1 MPPTSASDA
10 CEPCPREGRPCG
22 RRIVLTGGPGAGKTA
37 VLEIAR
43 KSFCRR
49 VAFLPEAAS
58 IIFGGG
64 FARRPSVAG
73 RKAGQRAIFH
83 VQREQERMVEEE
95 AQEDGAGGS
104 VLCDR
109 GSLDG
114 LAYWPESEESFFRDL
129 GTTRELELGRYHAVI
144 HLRTP
149 GADGG
154 YNHQNPLRTED
165 AITAHAID
173 QRIALAWEGHPN
185 RVFIDTSPDFMEK
198 ALRAIACI
206 KINLPGCCQ
215 RHPVQWGSST

>member
-10 CEPCPREGRPCG
+10 CESCPRGGAPGG

-43 KSFCRR
+43 RSFCRR

-64 FARRPSVAG
+64 FERRPSLAG

-83 VQREQERMVEEE
+83 VQREQERMIEEE
-95 AQEDGAGGS
+95 GEIGS

-109 GSLDG
+109 GTLDG
-114 LAYWPESEESFFRDL
+114 LAYWPESEASFFADL
-129 GTTRELELGRYHAVI
+129 GTARATELGRYHAVI

-149 GADGG
+149 AADHG

-165 AITAHAID
+165 AITAHEID
-173 QRIALAWEGHPN
+173 QRIALAWDGHNN
-185 RVFIDTSPDFMEK
+185 RVFIDASPDFMEK

-206 KINLPGCCQ
+206 KANLPECCQ
-215 RHPVQWGSST
+215 RHPVQLGIST